1 MSSPVQVYWVKRID
15 NRRLVRQRDPS
26 YIRESGA
33 LVGSAVVCLAIVLLC
48 AWQHFAFIHS
58 GYQLEEIRA
67 RHEQVLE
74 WNQTLHLEEA
84 ALLDPMRIDA
94 LARNRLGLGA
104 PGADQVV
111 PLGSQE
117 GTGAAPSPVLAQAK
131 DSTGAQRPPKP
142 SLTD

>member
-15 NRRLVRQRDPS
+15 NRRLVRQRDPG

-33 LVGSAVVCLAIVLLC
+33 LLGSAVICLAVVLLC

-58 GYQLEEIRA
+58 GYQLEELRSQ
-67 RHEQVLE
+67 HERVLE

-94 LARNRLGLGA
+94 LARDRLGLGA
-104 PGADQVV
+104 PDADQVV

-117 GTGAAPSPVLAQAK
+117 SAVAPPVLAQAK
-131 DSTGAQRPPKP
+131 DSTGAQRPPRA